1 MQIDMIKMNSKTK
14 SIIYVLIC
22 ILFWA
27 LIPVVSRLGQ
37 SDLDNHQFLF
47 WSSVISFMTFFI
59 IIQIQKKGKIIFSLS
74 ARDWIHSIVLG
85 LLGTYLYYILL
96 YFGYANAKGIEV
108 LIIQYCWPIFVIVL
122 SIVILK
128 ERLNIRKVISIVLGF
143 FGVFLVL
150 TKGKLTDIHLDNLFV
165 DGIVLIA
172 AFVFGLFSVLSKKV
186 KIDSLTLV
194 TIYFLTATVIS
205 FVSMISLSE
214 FKLPTQETILPILI
228 NGIFVNGISYLFWIR
243 ALKIGKAS
251 FIAPFVFLT
260 PVISTI
266 LLILFFKEPFQ
277 LIYVIG
283 MISVILGGLI
293 NKE

>member
-1 MQIDMIKMNSKTK
+1 MNTKTK

-22 ILFWA
+22 VLLWA
-27 LIPVVSRLGQ
+27 LIPVVSKLGQ
-37 SDLDNHQFLF
+37 SNLDNHQFLF
-47 WSSVISFMTFFI
+47 WSSVISFLTFLLI
-59 IIQIQKKGKIIFSLS
+59 ILTKKKGKVILKLS
-74 ARDWIHSIVLG
+74 AKDWIHSVILG

-122 SIVILK
+122 SVLILK
-128 ERLNIRKVISIVLGF
+128 ERLNLRKVISIILGF
-143 FGVFLVL
+143 FGVFMVL

-165 DGIVLIA
+165 DSIVLVA

-186 KIDSLTLV
+186 KIDSLSLV

-205 FVSMISLSE
+205 FISMISLSE
-214 FKLPTQETILPILI
+214 FKLPTQDTILPILI
-228 NGIFVNGISYLFWIR
+228 NGIFVNGISYIFWIG

-277 LIYVIG
+277 LVYVIG

>member
-1 MQIDMIKMNSKTK
+1 MDKMNSKTK

-22 ILFWA
+22 VLLWA
-27 LIPVVSRLGQ
+27 LIPVVSKLGQ
-37 SDLDNHQFLF
+37 SNLDNHQFLF
-47 WSSVISFMTFFI
+47 WSSVISLLTFLVI
-59 IIQIQKKGKIIFSLS
+59 ILTKKKGKVILKLS
-74 ARDWIHSIVLG
+74 VKNWIHSIVLG

-96 YFGYANAKGIEV
+96 YFGYANAKEIEV
-108 LIIQYCWPIFVIVL
+108 LIIQYCWSIFVIVL

-128 ERLNIRKVISIVLGF
+128 ERLNLRKVISIVLGF
-143 FGVFLVL
+143 FGVFMVL
-150 TKGKLTDIHLDNLFV
+150 TKGKLTDIHLDNFFV
-165 DGIVLIA
+165 DSIVLLA

-186 KIDSLTLV
+186 RIDSLSLV

-205 FVSMISLSE
+205 FISMISLSE
-214 FKLPTQETILPILI
+214 FKLPTEDTILPILI
-228 NGIFVNGISYLFWIR
+228 NGIFVNGISYIFWIG

-277 LIYVIG
+277 LVYVIG

>member
-1 MQIDMIKMNSKTK
+1 MNSKSK
-14 SIIYVLIC
+14 SVIYVMLC
-22 ILFWA
+22 VFLWA
-27 LIPVVSRLGQ
+27 LIPVVSKLGQ
-37 SDLDNHQFLF
+37 SNLDNHQFLF
-47 WSSVISFMTFFI
+47 WSSTISFLTFLI
-59 IIQIQKKGKIIFSLS
+59 IIMTKKKGKMILSLS
-74 ARDWIHSIVLG
+74 AKDWIHSIVLG
-85 LLGTYLYYILL
+85 ILGTYLYYILL

-108 LIIQYCWPIFVIVL
+108 LIIQYCWPIFVIIL
-122 SIVILK
+122 SILILK

-150 TKGKLTDIHLDNLFV
+150 TKGKLTEIHLDNFFV
-165 DGIVLIA
+165 DSIVFIA
-172 AFVFGLFSVLSKKV
+172 AFVFGLFSVLSKRV
-186 KIDSLTLV
+186 RIDSLTLV
-194 TIYFLTATVIS
+194 TIYFFTATVIS
-205 FVSMISLSE
+205 FLSMISLSE
-214 FKLPTQETILPILI
+214 FKLPTQETFLPIII
-228 NGIFVNGISYLFWIR
+228 NGIFVNGVSYLLWIG

-283 MISVILGGLI
+283 MVSVIIGGLI

>member
-1 MQIDMIKMNSKTK
+1 
-14 SIIYVLIC
+14 
-22 ILFWA
+22 
-27 LIPVVSRLGQ
+27 
-37 SDLDNHQFLF
+37 
-47 WSSVISFMTFFI
+47 VISFLTFLI
-59 IIQIQKKGKIIFSLS
+59 IILTQKKGKMILSLS
-74 ARDWIHSIVLG
+74 KKDWIHSVVLG

-108 LIIQYCWPIFVIVL
+108 LIIQYCWPIFVIIL
-122 SIVILK
+122 SILILK
-128 ERLNIRKVISIVLGF
+128 ERLNIRKVISIILGF
-143 FGVFLVL
+143 SGVFLVL
-150 TKGKLTDIHLDNLFV
+150 TKGNLTAIHLDNLFV
-165 DGIVLIA
+165 DSIVLIA

-205 FVSMISLSE
+205 FLSMISLSE
-214 FKLPTQETILPILI
+214 FKLPTQVTFLPIII
-228 NGIFVNGISYLFWIR
+228 NGIFVNGISYLFWIG

-251 FIAPFVFLT
+251 FLAPFVFLT

-266 LLILFFKEPFQ
+266 LLIVFFKEPFET
-277 LIYVIG
+277 IYLIG

>member
-1 MQIDMIKMNSKTK
+1 MKTK

-22 ILFWA
+22 VLLWA
-27 LIPVVSRLGQ
+27 MIPVVSKLGQ
-37 SDLDNHQFLF
+37 SNLNNYQFLF
-47 WSSVISFMTFFI
+47 WSSVISFLTFLAI
-59 IIQIQKKGKIIFSLS
+59 ILIKKKVFLLLRLS
-74 ARDWIHSIVLG
+74 AKDWIQSIVLG

-122 SIVILK
+122 SILILK
-128 ERLNIRKVISIVLGF
+128 ERLNLRKVISIILGF
-143 FGVFLVL
+143 FGVFMVL
-150 TKGKLTDIHLDNLFV
+150 TKGELTDIHFDNFFV
-165 DGIVLIA
+165 DSIVLLA

-186 KIDSLTLV
+186 KIDSLSLV

-205 FVSMISLSE
+205 FISMILLSE
-214 FKLPTQETILPILI
+214 FKLPTQDTILPILV
-228 NGIFVNGISYLFWIR
+228 NGIFVNGISYIFWIG

-251 FIAPFVFLT
+251 FMAPFVFLT

-266 LLILFFKEPFQ
+266 LLILFFKEPF
-277 LIYVIG
+277 LLVYMIG